1 MLELADLIRIASVNC
16 QGLATSSKRQ
26 DVLNYYKKQ
35 GYSILCLQDTHF
47 IPAIEPLIETQ
58 WGYKCIFNS
67 FKSNSRGVSIF
78 FNNSFEFKIHN
89 EMRDDD
95 GNLLAIDT
103 TIEDNHV
110 TLINIYG
117 PNADNPGFL

>member
-1 MLELADLIRIASVNC
+1 MADLIRIASVNC

-47 IPAIEPLIETQ
+47 IPDIEPLIETQ
-58 WGYKCIFNS
+58 WDYKCIFNY

-78 FNNSFEFKIHN
+78 LI
-89 EMRDDD
+89 
-95 GNLLAIDT
+95 
-103 TIEDNHV
+103 TILSLKY
-110 TLINIYG
+110 TMK
-117 PNADNPGFL
+117 